1 MKMKENVRK
10 IINNL
15 LLFRL
20 SSQNQIGGCENW
32 IWTFRQDWKGWMY
45 DLQESLHSWQK
56 NN

>member
-32 IWTFRQDWKGWMY
+32 IWTFRKDWKGWMY
-45 DLQESLHSWQK
+45 DLQESLHSWQ
-56 NN
+56 